1 MRARAVRIGCVLVS
15 VHCSCVWAAFLCC
28 FGAAH
33 GSHCSVL
40 PLTVR
45 SVQQAADEEVAA
57 ADEEVAAAADEPW
70 EAAEEEEEPKLGRT
84 HEMLSS
90 SRVWRRRVG
99 ERRITAPVRVV
110 NAFVLALVRLPP
122 PEPTL

>member
-1 MRARAVRIGCVLVS
+1 LVS
-15 VHCSCVWAAFLCC
+15 VHCSCVWAVFLCC
-28 FGAAH
+28 FGSAH
-33 GSHCSVL
+33 GSHCSV
-40 PLTVR
+40 LTVR

-110 NAFVLALVRLPP
+110 NAFVLALVRLLP
-122 PEPTL
+122 PESTL